1 MSLYES
7 GESNGKISIGE
18 LFDYSDMDI
27 DGIETDL
34 TMDDMIFAVCR
45 GGLPDSL
52 NKINDDDKLLIAY
65 NYLNNICESDIS
77 NIDGIKRDPDRVK
90 IILKAIAR
98 NNSTLAKDTTI
109 MADISANLV
118 ILASL
123 PIIHMLIH

>member
-34 TMDDMIFAVCR
+34 TMDDLIFAACR
-45 GGLPDSL
+45 GGWPDSL